1 MSSARARMASRR
13 LDGTVLVGLLLAAVG
28 LLVLGGIGAYL
39 AARLDH
45 ERAGV
50 RERAIAS
57 VHEQRLA
64 LGDRLL
70 GVQHVLGQ
78 LTARLNETATREAGD
93 EVAVQELLRAFE
105 SVVPDTRELLL
116 VRDDGS
122 VVSAGNVLGG
132 RQSRLDWCPWLATR
146 RARIEARAMTR
157 LDDHAPSARCPGP
170 GTVVIPWRPPSL
182 AALQRATIWLLLDGE
197 RFGRELQDSLPRR
210 LPMARWRVVDAEGLT
225 LAAGQHGAPG
235 PADFIAALDRPAAT
249 APGSGPEGA
258 EADAHE
264 VLTWQDANG
273 LGRLVAVSEAVGE
286 TGLRVQVML
295 PEDRAIADAWHRTL
309 GLWGAAAMVFLLAW
323 AAIGTAMLRTLRHA
337 DLTLQHERERFDLAL
352 DHAEVGV
359 WEWDVPG
366 GTLAGSRQMER
377 LLGTR
382 TGGGVRALVALLPR
396 EDRASL
402 VRRLRALIA
411 QGEHLVFEQRLT
423 RPDGR
428 WRWLVC
434 SAHVQRDAQGRALR
448 VLGVLRDDTER
459 IEAARRVS
467 ELASHTAAILDN
479 VVDAIIS
486 IDERGRIDAFNAAA
500 TRMFGYRADEAV
512 GQPVTML
519 MPAPWRDEH
528 DGHVRRY
535 GETGRGRVIG
545 AGREVLGL
553 HRDGREFPIHLA
565 VSEYRRDGRRMF
577 VGLIRDVTEQRRA
590 EAEIRSLA
598 FFDQLTGLPNRRL
611 LLDRVRQRVLAAERR
626 HEQGALLLLDLD
638 DFKTLND
645 SRGHEAGD
653 QLLRELAVRLRDCVR
668 HDDTVARLGG
678 DEFVILLDN
687 LGEDRG
693 DAALHAELVVHKLMG
708 LFKTPFTPGDVPHP
722 CHASIGVT
730 MFDGVSLADGREDP
744 DGRLRADVLLGQAD
758 LAMYEVKKTGR
769 NGWRFFDRQ
778 LQEHLD
784 RRVALQRDLQH
795 GLAHGELEPHYQ
807 PQVDHAG
814 RVSGFE
820 ALVRWRHPTRGMVP
834 PVEFIP
840 EAESNGQ
847 IIDIGR
853 AVLRDACRLLARW
866 RRDPSRADLTVAV
879 NVSVRQFY
887 HPDFVEDVMAALAEA
902 GAPADRL
909 ELELTESAFA
919 DDPALVRQRMETLR
933 DRGLRFA
940 LDDFGT
946 GYSSLAYLKQLPLD
960 RLKIDKSF
968 VHNLLTDPDDASIVQ
983 AIVTMGHSLRLEV
996 IAEGVELEPQRRRLS
1011 EIGCRDYQGWLFARP
1026 MPEALLERWLDERA
1040 EAALPAPAH

>member
-1 MSSARARMASRR
+1 MNASRAETR
-13 LDGTVLVGLLLAAVG
+13 PRHFDGTVLVGLLLAALG
-28 LLVLGGIGAYL
+28 LLVLGGIGLYL
-39 AARLDH
+39 ASRLEQ
-45 ERAGV
+45 ERAAV

-64 LGDRLL
+64 LGDRLQ
-70 GVQHVLGQ
+70 GVQHMLGQ

-93 EVAVQELLRAFE
+93 EAAVQELLRAFE

-132 RQSRLDWCPWLATR
+132 RQTLQTWCPWLATR
-146 RARIEARAMTR
+146 RARIEASAMTR

-235 PADFIAALDRPAAT
+235 PVDFIAALDRPAPA
-249 APGSGPEGA
+249 APRA
-258 EADAHE
+258 EPDAADSDAHE

-295 PEDRAIADAWHRTL
+295 PEYPAIADAWHRTL
-309 GLWGAAAMVFLLAW
+309 GLWGTAAAVFLLAW
-323 AAIGTAMLRTLRHA
+323 AAIGTAMLRTLRRA
-337 DLTLQHERERFDLAL
+337 DRTLRSQRERFDLAL

-366 GTLAGSRQMER
+366 GTVAGSRQMER
-377 LLGTR
+377 LLGSR
-382 TGGGVRALVALLPR
+382 AAGGVRPLVALLPR
-396 EDRASL
+396 EDRAPL
-402 VRRLRALIA
+402 VRRLRDLIA
-411 QGEHLVFEQRLT
+411 HGDHLVFEQRLT
-423 RPDGR
+423 QADGR
-428 WRWLVC
+428 RRWLVC

-459 IEAARRVS
+459 IEAARRIS

-486 IDERGRIDAFNAAA
+486 IDEHGRIDAFNAAA
-500 TRMFGYRADEAV
+500 TRMFGHRAEQAV

-528 DGHVRRY
+528 DGHVHRY
-535 GETGRGRVIG
+535 SQSGQRRVIG

-653 QLLRELAVRLRDCVR
+653 QLLRELAGRLRDAVR
-668 HDDTVARLGG
+668 QDDTVARLGG

-708 LFKTPFTPGDVPHP
+708 LFKTPFTPGGVPHP
-722 CHASIGVT
+722 CRASIGVT
-730 MFDGVSLADGREDP
+730 LFDGVSLADGREDP

-758 LAMYEVKKTGR
+758 MAMYEVKKTGR
-769 NGWRFFDRQ
+769 DGWRFFDRQ

-784 RRVALQRDLQH
+784 RRVALHHDLQH
-795 GLAHGELEPHYQ
+795 ALSHGEFELHHQ
-807 PQVDHAG
+807 PQVDQAG
-814 RVSGFE
+814 DVTGVE
-820 ALVRWRHPTRGMVP
+820 ALLRWRHPKRGMVP
-834 PVEFIP
+834 PGEFIT
-840 EAESNGQ
+840 EAESNGL

-853 AVLRDACRLLARW
+853 QVLRDACRLLARW
-866 RRDPSRADLTVAV
+866 RRDPARAHLTVAV
-879 NVSVRQFY
+879 NVSVKQFH

-919 DDPALVRQRMETLR
+919 DDPALVRRRMETLR
-933 DRGLRFA
+933 DRGLRFS
-940 LDDFGT
+940 LDDFGI

-960 RLKIDKSF
+960 RLKIDQSF
-968 VHNLLTDPDDASIVQ
+968 VRDLLTDPNDASIVQ
-983 AIVTMGHSLRLEV
+983 AIVTMGQSLRLQV
-996 IAEGVELEPQRRRLS
+996 IAEGVEVEAQRRRLS

-1040 EAALPAPAH
+1040 EAALAAPAD